1 MPRDAAFPSV
11 AEVSTAVPRSSIL
24 PVSAVALVAAAAL
37 IIPWWGASLSVL
49 VTREAMTVGLALP
62 ATAYLSDGFLA
73 LLAVGTVVSLAVAL
87 RGGSRRRII
96 SIAAAGGV
104 VIAYATSEMVKV
116 ALMQA
121 RPCTRWTALTVCD
134 PTDYAFPSNHAV
146 LAMGAVWVIA
156 VAARR
161 AWATWMAVAAALI
174 VFSGRLFE
182 GAHYLHDVAAGS
194 LLGLAV
200 PALLTVIAIAATREP
215 RAIPLS
221 PTPGLSRSELSRSQR
236 EPDPA
241 RDARPRE

>member
-121 RPCTRWTALTVCD
+121 RPCTRWTALTACD
-134 PTDYAFPSNHAV
+134 ATDYSFPSNHAV
-146 LAMGAVWVIA
+146 LAMGAVWVIV

-161 AWATWMAVAAALI
+161 AWATWTAVAAALI
-174 VFSGRLFE
+174 VLSGRLFE

-200 PALLTVIAIAATREP
+200 PALLTVVAIAATREP